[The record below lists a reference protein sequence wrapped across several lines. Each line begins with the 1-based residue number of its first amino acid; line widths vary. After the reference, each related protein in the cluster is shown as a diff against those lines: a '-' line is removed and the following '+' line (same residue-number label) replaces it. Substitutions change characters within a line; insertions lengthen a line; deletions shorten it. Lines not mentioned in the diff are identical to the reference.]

1 MKTTTSEMKT
11 HRVGINGR
19 LDISEE
25 NIIESYTKL
34 NTEKKEFLKINRA
47 SILRTLTFN

>member
-1 MKTTTSEMKT
+1 METTMSEMKI

-25 NIIESYTKL
+25 NVTES
-34 NTEKKEFLKINRA
+34 
-47 SILRTLTFN
+47 